1 MNAINSKKGATYHME
16 APEIE
21 ADHGKTVKT
30 VFPVYEAVTPT
41 ISSNKATVAV
51 NRQTTI
57 VKCGTLSAGL
67 TLTLAPEASNL
78 NVGAKVV
85 VVWTSDGTAR
95 NVTVKVGEDTV
106 ATLSGTAS
114 TKVVKQLMWDG
125 EGLLA
130 L

>member
-41 ISSNKATVAV
+41 
-51 NRQTTI
+51 
-57 VKCGTLSAGL
+57 AGL